1 MKKELLIQIKSL
13 KDELQQEG
21 FIIDGIF
28 GSAIKRDDFNDIDLL
43 YHLKEEFFSKN
54 IGFKGFKK
62 LEEIKVY
69 LQSRLGKEIDLA
81 SIDNLSNTAK
91 KYILKEVIKV
101 R

>member
-13 KDELQQEG
+13 KDELQEEG
-21 FIIDGIF
+21 FIIDGVF

-43 YHLKEEFFSKN
+43 YHLSEEFFSQN
-54 IGFKGFKK
+54 RGFKGFKK

-91 KYILKEVIKV
+91 KYILKEVIYV
-101 R
+101 

>member
-13 KDELQQEG
+13 KNELQKEG
-21 FIIDGIF
+21 FIIDGVF

-43 YHLKEEFFSKN
+43 YHLSEEFFSKYS
-54 IGFKGFKK
+54 GFRGFNR

-69 LQSRLGKEIDLA
+69 LQNRLGREIDLA

-91 KYILKEVIKV
+91 KYILKEVV
-101 R
+101 YV